1 MSSHKPGKGKHLKV
15 NEEIY
20 KTPGLLNV
28 SKASRSSSKGMA
40 KSRSTNVLP
49 PIIGNDLKKIK
60 EIFTKAKHYRD
71 KMNHQNIQVKSFPKA
86 GKGSPTKPP
95 RTQSIPKMKNSSS
108 SLKYPT
114 YNIEK
119 PSKKEIEDIKSN
131 EEHKHSSNIT
141 TRSVSDLHYEIS
153 KFSSNQ

>member
-1 MSSHKPGKGKHLKV
+1 MNSSKPRKAKRSTSPSSQNPHSHMSSHKPGKGKHLKV

-114 YNIEK
+114 YNIG
-119 PSKKEIEDIKSN
+119 
-131 EEHKHSSNIT
+131 T
-141 TRSVSDLHYEIS
+141 CGSVRKWLG
-153 KFSSNQ
+153 Q